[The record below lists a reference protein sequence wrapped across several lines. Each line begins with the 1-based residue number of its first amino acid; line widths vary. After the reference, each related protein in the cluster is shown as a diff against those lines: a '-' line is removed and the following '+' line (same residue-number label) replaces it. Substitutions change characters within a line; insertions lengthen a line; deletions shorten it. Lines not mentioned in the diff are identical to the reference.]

1 MDDGKAIIIFGLAF
15 LLLATAAVGAGQS
28 DPLTPAMTQ
37 AKSNLA
43 VGAQASMAFDAIFTI
58 AWRGIVLL
66 LLGGVVWFMFAYGP
80 KLYRQWEKRNAVKW
94 KGGPNAYW
102 GRQPKEPRLTRND
115 LMFYALANR
124 EGIRPDMLMPA
135 SPRPPADD
143 DSEILL

>member
-15 LLLATAAVGAGQS
+15 LLLAAAAVWAGQS
-28 DPLTPAMTQ
+28 DPLTPVAAQ
-37 AKSNLA
+37 AQTNLA
-43 VGAQASMAFDAIFTI
+43 VGAQASMTFDAIFTI
-58 AWRGIVLL
+58 AWKVIVLL
-66 LLGGVVWFMFAYGP
+66 LLGGAVWFAFAYGP

-102 GRQPKEPRLTRND
+102 GKQPREPRLTRND

-124 EGIRPDMLMPA
+124 EGIRPEWLTNM
-135 SPRPPADD
+135 PRPQIND